1 MLVLKSICI
10 CAVLAAR
17 CALASSSH
25 DFSPAAGL
33 SAGHLKLAQDAL
45 VTTGD
50 DIDLDEVN
58 EEIACQNSG
67 KLQQKD
73 WVSQGCDPTKSIGFT
88 SSHNCVNKKSGKAY
102 FCYYRGTKMCVNGRS
117 LVKADMENGECF
129 K

>member
-25 DFSPAAGL
+25 DFNPAAGL

-58 EEIACQNSG
+58 EEISCQNSG
-67 KLQQKD
+67 KLKQKD
-73 WVSQGCDPTKSIGFT
+73 WVSQGCDPDKSIGFM
-88 SSHNCVNKKSGKAY
+88 SSHNCVSKRSGSAY
-102 FCYYRGTKMCVNGRS
+102 FCYYRGSKMCS
-117 LVKADMENGECF
+117 LYESIVGIASSSLII
-129 K
+129 